1 MTTIRI
7 KITGKNIERFIKRMY
22 SSKIE
27 MFEIEYE
34 NRTTV
39 YTKIKK
45 SDLEKV
51 MEIKTIYEIEIDKI
65 YGVDLLKKNIKKNKW
80 IITFLIVGIVIIE
93 VLSQL
98 IFSVEVIH
106 SNKNIRNM
114 LLGELKQYGIEPY
127 KFKKSYQEIQDI
139 KNKILKNHTND
150 IEWLEIENKGT
161 KYIVRVEERIITS
174 EKPSTNPRNVVA
186 SKSAVLLEVTAKR
199 GNIVKNKND
208 YVKKGDIVISGELKI
223 YDEVKNIVS
232 SEGQIYGEVW
242 YKVKVEYPLSYY
254 EEKEIGKEKRI
265 LSIKWLQKEIKLFN
279 KKKTKVIKENTILS
293 SNILP
298 LSINWNKEKEIQ
310 IIDKKYSLKEAKEQ
324 AIKLAES
331 KIEGK
336 LKEKEKILKTIVLNE
351 EKLESSILLELFIAV
366 KENITAYSDIVVEE
380 NIENNT

>member
-65 YGVDLLKKNIKKNKW
+65 YGIDLLKKNMKKNKW

-127 KFKKSYQEIQDI
+127 KFKKSYQEIQYI

-174 EKPSTNPRNVVA
+174 EKPTTNPRHVVA

-199 GNIVKNKND
+199 GNIIKNKND

-265 LSIKWLQKEIKLFN
+265 ISIKWLQKEIKLFN

-310 IIDKKYSLKEAKEQ
+310 IIDKKYSLKEAKEE

-351 EKLESSILLELFIAV
+351 EKLENSILLELFIAV